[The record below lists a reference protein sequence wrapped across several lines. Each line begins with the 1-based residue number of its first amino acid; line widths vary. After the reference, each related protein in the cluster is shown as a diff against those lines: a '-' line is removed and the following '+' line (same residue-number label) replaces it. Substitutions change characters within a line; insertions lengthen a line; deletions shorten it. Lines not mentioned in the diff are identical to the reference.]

1 MSKKPI
7 IVFEG
12 IEGSGKSSHLA
23 SVARYLKQKK
33 ISFIKIREP
42 GGSHNSEKIRK
53 LMLNNKSNFNKNTDL
68 LLFLSSRS
76 ENISLIKKNYNKKVI
91 LIDRFTDS
99 TIAYQHYGMGVNL
112 KLINLLNKYLL
123 KNIKINFTFL
133 NIVNNKSN
141 FNKNTDLLL
150 ILSSRSEN
158 ISLIKKN
165 YNKKVILIDRF
176 TDSTI
181 AYQHYGMG
189 VKLKLINLLNKYL
202 LKNIKINF
210 TFLNIV
216 NNKNLFLRLKK
227 RKSLN
232 RYDKFNSAFYSKVQ
246 KGFVKLANSR
256 KNSYMIIDSNLEI
269 EKNKK
274 SILDKIKKL
283 I

>member
-12 IEGSGKSSHLA
+12 IEGSGKSFHLS

-42 GGSHNSEKIRK
+42 GGSFNSEKIRK

-76 ENISLIKKNYNKKVI
+76 ENISLIKKNYNKKII
-91 LIDRFTDS
+91 LIDRFIDS
-99 TIAYQHYGMGVNL
+99 TIAYQHYGMG
-112 KLINLLNKYLL
+112 IN
-123 KNIKINFTFL
+123 
-133 NIVNNKSN
+133 
-141 FNKNTDLLL
+141 
-150 ILSSRSEN
+150 
-158 ISLIKKN
+158 
-165 YNKKVILIDRF
+165 
-176 TDSTI
+176 
-181 AYQHYGMG
+181 
-189 VKLKLINLLNKYL
+189 LKLINLLNKYL

-232 RYDKFNSAFYSKVQ
+232 RYDKFDSAFYSKVQ
-246 KGFVKLANSR
+246 KGFIKLANSK

-269 EKNKK
+269 KKNRK